1 MPTVMSHAVAALALG
16 PAFRRARWPAR
27 VWWAGALCAMLP
39 DVDVVGVWLG
49 VPFGAPFGHRGLTH
63 SLAFAALVAA
73 VLTPWLV
80 PGGTRVRLWIYLF
93 FATASHG
100 LLDAMTNGGI
110 GVALLAPFDMRRYFF
125 SWRPI
130 GVSPIGVRPFLEVR
144 GVAGLAREAVW
155 VWLPA
160 AIVAASAWLLTR
172 RGGAERHVG
181 RGGAR

>member
-27 VWWAGALCAMLP
+27 VWWIGALCAMLP

-49 VPFGAPFGHRGLTH
+49 VPFRAPLGHRGLTH

-73 VLTPWLV
+73 VVTPWLV
-80 PGGTRVRLWIYLF
+80 PRGTRGRFWHYLF
-93 FATASHG
+93 VATASHG

-110 GVALLAPFDMRRYFF
+110 GVALLAPFDTTRYFLP
-125 SWRPI
+125 WRPI
-130 GVSPIGVRPFLEVR
+130 GVSPIGIRPFLGAR
-144 GVAGLAREAVW
+144 GVGVLASEAVW

-160 AIVAASAWLLTR
+160 AVFAAIAWLLTR
-172 RGGAERHVG
+172 RAGAG
-181 RGGAR
+181 RDG